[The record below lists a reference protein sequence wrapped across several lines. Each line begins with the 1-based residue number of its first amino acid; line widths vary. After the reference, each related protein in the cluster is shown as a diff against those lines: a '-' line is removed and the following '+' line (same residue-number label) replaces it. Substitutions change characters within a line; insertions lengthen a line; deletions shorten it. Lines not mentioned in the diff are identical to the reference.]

1 MPTLSEYQKL
11 ANDDV
16 TAGVFDNIITA
27 SELAPFLQFSSF
39 SGNSLVYNRE
49 NTLGAAATH
58 QVGDVWSDTEPSYT
72 KKTVSLT
79 TVGVQHPLDRFAMQT
94 ADNVQSQE
102 AVLLSKMA
110 KSIVRKLE
118 DLLISGN
125 SGSTSTEPEGLTSLL
140 ISDSRL
146 LMMDDG
152 SQPASITGAE
162 TELTLDRLDAMIDL
176 VENGKPDFL
185 MMNKTMRRKMT
196 SLARATGSGVV
207 LTSADMFGHQ
217 YVVYNGIPVVI
228 NDFVSNSEQYEQGD
242 SQWPSSSATTI
253 YAIKTGQEKQGWTVI
268 HNGSVLDPD
277 IQRLGTKFDK
287 NEDVYRMAVYLNAVV
302 YSAKSCAG
310 LAGIDSAA

>member
-58 QVGDVWSDTEPSYT
+58 QVGDIWSDTEPSYT

-196 SLARATGSGVV
+196 SLARATGSGVT

>member
-58 QVGDVWSDTEPSYT
+58 QVGDIWSDTEPSYT

-287 NEDVYRMAVYLNAVV
+287 NEDVYRMAVYLNAVI
-302 YSAKSCAG
+302 YSAKSCAA

>member
-152 SQPASITGAE
+152 SQPSTIAGAE

-185 MMNKTMRRKMT
+185 MMNKTMRRKLT

-217 YVVYNGIPVVI
+217 YTLYNGIPVVI
-228 NDFVSNSEQYEQGD
+228 NDYISNSETYENAAG
-242 SQWPSSSATTI
+242 WGSSTATTI
-253 YAIKTGQEKQGWTVI
+253 YACKTGQEKQGWTVI
-268 HNGSVLDPD
+268 HNGAVLDPD

>member
-58 QVGDVWSDTEPSYT
+58 QVGDIWSDTEPSYT

-118 DLLISGN
+118 SLLLNGN

-152 SQPASITGAE
+152 SQPSTIAGAE

-228 NDFVSNSEQYEQGD
+228 NDYISNSEQYENAAG
-242 SQWPSSSATTI
+242 WGSSTATTI
-253 YAIKTGQEKQGWTVI
+253 YACKTGQEKQGWTVI
-268 HNGSVLDPD
+268 HNGAVLDPD

-287 NEDVYRMAVYLNAVV
+287 NEDVYRMAVYLNAVI

>member
-27 SELAPFLQFSSF
+27 SELAPFLQFTSF

-49 NTLGAAATH
+49 STLGAAATH
-58 QVGDVWSDTEPSYT
+58 QVGDIWADTEPTYT

-110 KSIVRKLE
+110 KSIIRKLE
-118 DLLISGN
+118 DLLITGN

-152 SQPASITGAE
+152 SQPSTIAGAE

-185 MMNKTMRRKMT
+185 MMNKTMRRKLT
-196 SLARATGSGVV
+196 SLARATGSGVT

-217 YVVYNGIPVVI
+217 YVLYNGIPVVI
-228 NDFVSNSEQYEQGD
+228 NDYITNSEQYENAGG
-242 SQWPSSSATTI
+242 WGSSSATTI
-253 YAIKTGQEKQGWTVI
+253 YAIKTGQEKQGWTII
-268 HNGSVLDPD
+268 HNGAVLDPD

-287 NEDVYRMAVYLNAVV
+287 NEDAYRMAVYLNAVV

>member
-49 NTLGAAATH
+49 STLGAAATH
-58 QVGDVWSDTEPSYT
+58 QVGDTWSDTEPAYT

-94 ADNVQSQE
+94 TDNVQSQE

-118 DLLISGN
+118 DLLITGN

-152 SQPASITGAE
+152 SQPSSITGAE

-176 VENGKPDFL
+176 VDNGKPDFL

-196 SLARATGSGVV
+196 SLARATGSGVT

-228 NDFVSNSEQYEQGD
+228 NDYISNSEQYEQG
-242 SQWPSSSATTI
+242 SAQWPSSSATTI

-268 HNGSVLDPD
+268 HNGAVLDPD

-287 NEDVYRMAVYLNAVV
+287 NEDVYRMAVYLNAVI